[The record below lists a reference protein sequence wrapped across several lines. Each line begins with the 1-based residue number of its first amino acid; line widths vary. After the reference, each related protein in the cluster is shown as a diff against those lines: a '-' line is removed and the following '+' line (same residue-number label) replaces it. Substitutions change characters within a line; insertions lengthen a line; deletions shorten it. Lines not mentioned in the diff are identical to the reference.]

1 METKD
6 VILELRTKNRFSQE
20 ALAGKITLAGRRCP
34 VGKRGFPKRKDTTTK
49 PTLTLLPNNIILKVH
64 PMKRLLSCEYYFGN
78 CLGAQ
83 FMPEITEPVESEACV
98 HICCVNSG

>member
-1 METKD
+1 MYFWSFERKTDSRKKR
-6 VILELRTKNRFSQE
+6 LQKKT
-20 ALAGKITLAGRRCP
+20 TLPGRRCP

-49 PTLTLLPNNIILKVH
+49 PTLTLLPNNIVLEVH

-83 FMPEITEPVESEACV
+83 LIPEITEPVESEECV

>member
-20 ALAGKITLAGRRCP
+20 ALAEKNHVTWQAVSRWEM
-34 VGKRGFPKRKDTTTK
+34 GFPKRKDTTTK

-64 PMKRLLSCEYYFGN
+64 PMKRLLSCEYDFDN

-83 FMPEITEPVESEACV
+83 FMPEITEPVESEAYV